1 MGFLKVLALL
11 SASALFALDSS
22 ASISLQ
28 EQLGTGENVQPK
40 IDAGGDAIVNE
51 ADVPKVDDLEKPEE
65 AEDIQG
71 SPLDVALLQEGELG
85 AAGADSQSSSSS
97 STTTTTKATS
107 TGTTAVTTTTT
118 ETTNVEVLRPS
129 AASSSVANLT
139 AAASAVIL
147 SFLYC

>member
-1 MGFLKVLALL
+1 MLEVLNHNPTISIKHSKKCKDTHISDGSFAFTTVLL
-11 SASALFALDSS
+11 
-22 ASISLQ
+22 
-28 EQLGTGENVQPK
+28 GYV
-40 IDAGGDAIVNE
+40 GDAIVNE